1 MRQSL
6 TGQVR
11 NNRSAGHSHAGWHHQ
26 DQEWSLPVTVSLPA
40 SVVVSLIMWV
50 ALAFA
55 AKSLFF

>member
-11 NNRSAGHSHAGWHHQ
+11 NNKGTGQSQARWHHQ

-40 SVVVSLIMWV
+40 SVLVSLMMWV

-55 AKSLFF
+55 ARSLFF